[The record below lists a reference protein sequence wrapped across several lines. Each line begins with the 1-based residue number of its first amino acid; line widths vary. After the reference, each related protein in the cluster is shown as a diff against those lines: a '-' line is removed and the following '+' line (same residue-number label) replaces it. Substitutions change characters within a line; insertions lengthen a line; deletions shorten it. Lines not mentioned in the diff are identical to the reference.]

1 MTANSS
7 PGTQSRSRFHD
18 EAKSSTT
25 HPTGDARTGKSLRQ
39 KLRERLPDR
48 EYRHAYADESLNT
61 YLASQICVLREQRK
75 LSQEQLGA
83 LIGTTQSGVSRLENA
98 DYGGWSIKS
107 LKKLA
112 EAFDVRLHIS
122 FEPFGSLWRQMTEC
136 KTQMLERPSFD
147 ADPEFQVDRDADLSS
162 SADAVLFHRTD
173 SSVREGLL
181 GQQITLRPRL
191 ADVIE
196 MPSQPGTP
204 SVPASNLEPPRRAY
218 A

>member
-7 PGTQSRSRFHD
+7 PGTQSKSRFHD
-18 EAKSSTT
+18 EAKSSTI

-61 YLASQICVLREQRK
+61 YLASQIRVLREQHVG
-75 LSQEQLGA
+75 SQEQLGT

-98 DYGGWSIKS
+98 DYDGWSLKS

-136 KTQMLERPSFD
+136 KALMLERPSFD
-147 ADPEFQVDRDADLSS
+147 ADPEFQGDRDADSS
-162 SADAVLFHRTD
+162 STYGASLFHRTD
-173 SSVREGLL
+173 SSVRKSMLKGHSAELL
-181 GQQITLRPRL
+181 VLPTSTDDLRGMSVQSQQSAT
-191 ADVIE
+191 A
-196 MPSQPGTP
+196 
-204 SVPASNLEPPRRAY
+204 
-218 A
+218 